1 MKSVK
6 RHANRGNVMKSG
18 NMKMMATHSVKDED
32 DKAIGFMINN
42 QFISNETIKA
52 EIYEVDNLAVQE
64 NGEIRERE
72 ALPEA
77 YYGDVVIKAAY
88 KKIVQENQFRR
99 DVQKEFERWRKSG
112 YAQVLQVD
120 GPRQVGKTT
129 ELLKFAYKNYGHVIY
144 VNLAMDRFGFSKIA
158 KMPNMLLGIADY
170 CYRAN
175 LPRYKD
181 SRDTIL
187 IIDEIQTS
195 AEVYNSIRDLRRD
208 LNCDIAVTGSYLGT
222 VLGKNGFF
230 LPAGTLAFIDM
241 GAISFKEFTR
251 IFKAEKLLEGID
263 LYGSGNQ
270 EHYDR
275 LNKLYGIYRQIG
287 GYPEV
292 VKRYIKTKS
301 IEDSQLEIGNLLR
314 IFKRESQNY
323 FSQPREAEI
332 FESVYTSALEEM
344 CHEKRGTGKGYLEL
358 ISKIAKDNTSLIV
371 NKDEVANAVV
381 WLTYAGLLCKCD
393 LAVNGDIRNIS
404 RSRRMYF
411 SDCGLVAYLSKM
423 TTLDESAIEGILTE
437 TFVFNELRLLF
448 HHGIAERKVI
458 GSNVCFSVY
467 GQYELDFMVA
477 DSNRIVYGIEVKSR
491 GGNPLSLKVFIDHHL
506 IDKGIVAKPTPGGHG
521 DRFDTIPIYAVGCR
535 FPYR

>member
-32 DKAIGFMINN
+32 DKVIGFMINN

-72 ALPEA
+72 ALPET
-77 YYGDVVIKAAY
+77 YYGDIVIKAAY

-99 DVQKEFERWRKSG
+99 DVQKEFERWRKIG

-144 VNLAMDRFGFSKIA
+144 VNLAMDRF
-158 KMPNMLLGIADY
+158 GIADY

-270 EHYDR
+270 EHYNR
-275 LNKLYGIYRQIG
+275 LNELYGIYRQIG

-332 FESVYTSALEEM
+332 FESVYISALEEM

-381 WLTYAGLLCKCD
+381 WLTYAGILCKCD

-477 DSNRIVYGIEVKSR
+477 DSNRVVYGIEVKTR
-491 GGNPLSLKVFIDHHL
+491 GGNPLSLKVFIDNHL
-506 IDKGIVAKPTPGGHG
+506 IDKGIVAQTTPGGHG

>member
-42 QFISNETIKA
+42 QFISNETIRA

-72 ALPEA
+72 ALPETH
-77 YYGDVVIKAAY
+77 YGDIVIKAAY

-99 DVQKEFERWRKSG
+99 DVQKEFERWRKIG

-144 VNLAMDRFGFSKIA
+144 VNLAMDRFGFTKIA

-270 EHYDR
+270 EQYNR
-275 LNKLYGIYRQIG
+275 LNELYGIYRQIG

-358 ISKIAKDNTSLIV
+358 IGKIARDNTSLIV

-381 WLTYAGLLCKCD
+381 WLTYAGILCKCD

-477 DSNRIVYGIEVKSR
+477 DSNRVVYGIEVKTR
-491 GGNPLSLKVFIDHHL
+491 GGNPLSLKVFIDNHL
-506 IDKGIVAKPTPGGHG
+506 IDKGIVAQTTPGGHG